1 MVVNSLLW
9 CSSLSINTIA
19 ELPLLVSVT
28 HVSKRSSSIVN
39 DLVRTLDQ
47 IEQLRIHLQLLIA
60 SVFMAFSSL
69 TVSIFD
75 ICREELR
82 IKSVHNLQLGET

>member
-9 CSSLSINTIA
+9 CSSLSINSIA
-19 ELPLLVSVT
+19 ELPLLVSIA
-28 HVSKRSSSIVN
+28 HVSKSPSAIVN

-47 IEQLRIHLQLLIA
+47 IEELCIHLQLLIA

-82 IKSVHNLQLGET
+82 IKSVDDLQLGDT

>member
-19 ELPLLVSVT
+19 KLPLLVSVT
-28 HVSKRSSSIVN
+28 HVSKSSSTIVN

-82 IKSVHNLQLGET
+82 IKSVDNL